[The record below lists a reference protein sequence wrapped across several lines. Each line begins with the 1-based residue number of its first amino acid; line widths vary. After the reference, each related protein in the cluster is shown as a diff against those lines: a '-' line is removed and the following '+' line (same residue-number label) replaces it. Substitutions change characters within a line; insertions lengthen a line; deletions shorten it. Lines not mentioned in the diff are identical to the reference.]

1 MAGSRLSRLSAALS
15 PQDRLDALTLAVVA
29 VALPFIPDMTVD
41 PWGLVNP
48 HSLWRLAL
56 VLMGLSTLGYV
67 AQRTMGPR
75 WGLTVAGFISGFV
88 SSTVAIATMADRARD
103 DNALVDPAAAG
114 AVAAVLGSLS
124 YLVALV
130 AFANWS
136 LFREMVPA
144 FIGTVLPTSAYAA
157 RLGWRAATHGVPMK
171 VAGRAFDARLIIA
184 FTGLVAVF
192 SLVGRA
198 MNAAFGDAGL
208 IASSAVSGFMDIHAT
223 AAALATL
230 LGAGKTVLPVATLA
244 LLVALTVNMGAKI
257 PVGFVLGTRRYAVR
271 VALGLIILIGGLW
284 AGHGVGR
291 LIGW

>member
-1 MAGSRLSRLSAALS
+1 MAGFSFSQLRAALS
-15 PQDRLDALTLAVVA
+15 PQDRLDALTLAGVA
-29 VALPFIPDMTVD
+29 IALPFIPDITVD

-56 VLMGLSTLGYV
+56 VLMALSTLGYV
-67 AQRTMGPR
+67 AQRTLGPR
-75 WGLTVAGFISGFV
+75 WGLTVAGFIAGFV
-88 SSTVAIATMADRARD
+88 SSTVAIATMGDRAKD
-103 DNALVDPAAAG
+103 DDGLVDPAAAG

-130 AFANWS
+130 AFANAS
-136 LFREMVPA
+136 LFLAMLPA
-144 FIGTVLPTSAYAA
+144 FIGTVVPTLAYTV
-157 RLGWRAATHGVPMK
+157 RLGWRAAALAVPLK
-171 VAGRAFDARLIIA
+171 VAGRAFDARLILA

-244 LLVALTVNMGAKI
+244 LLVALTVNMGMKL
-257 PVGFVLGTRRYAVR
+257 PVGFVLGSRRYALR
-271 VALGLIILIGGLW
+271 VAAGLLSLIGGLW
-284 AGHGVGR
+284 AGHAVGQ
-291 LIGW
+291 LLG

>member
-1 MAGSRLSRLSAALS
+1 MADSRLSRLAAALS
-15 PQDRLDALTLAVVA
+15 PQDRLDALTLAGVA
-29 VALPFIPDMTVD
+29 AALPFIPDITVD

-56 VLMGLSTLGYV
+56 VLMALSTLGYI
-67 AQRTMGPR
+67 AQRTLGPR

-88 SSTVAIATMADRARD
+88 SSTVAIATMGDRAKND
-103 DNALVDPAAAG
+103 DGMVDPAAAG

-130 AFANWS
+130 AFANMS
-136 LFREMVPA
+136 LFLETLPA
-144 FIGTVLPTSAYAA
+144 FIGTVVPTLAYTA
-157 RLGWRAATHGVPMK
+157 RLGWRAAASAVPLR
-171 VAGRAFDARLIIA
+171 VAGRAFDARLILA
-184 FTGLVAVF
+184 FAGLVAVF

-230 LGAGKTVLPVATLA
+230 LGAGKTQLPVATLA
-244 LLVALTVNMGAKI
+244 LLVALTVNMGMKL
-257 PVGFVLGTRRYAVR
+257 PVGFVLGSRRYALR
-271 VALGLIILIGGLW
+271 VAAGLLILIGGLW
-284 AGHGVGR
+284 AGHAVGQ
-291 LIGW
+291 LLG

>member
-1 MAGSRLSRLSAALS
+1 MAGLSLSHLRAALS
-15 PQDRLDALTLAVVA
+15 PQDRLDALTLLAVA

-56 VLMGLSTLGYV
+56 VLMALSTLGYI
-67 AQRTMGPR
+67 AQRTLGPR

-88 SSTVAIATMADRARD
+88 SSTVAIATMGDRAKED
-103 DNALVDPAAAG
+103 DTLVDPAAAG

-130 AFANWS
+130 AFANAS
-136 LFREMVPA
+136 LFVEMLPA
-144 FIGTVLPTSAYAA
+144 FIGTVVPTLAYTV
-157 RLGWRAATHGVPMK
+157 RLGWRAAASAVPLN
-171 VAGRAFDARLIIA
+171 VAGRAFDARLILA

-192 SLVGRA
+192 ALVGRA
-198 MNAAFGDAGL
+198 MEAAFGDAGL

-230 LGAGKTVLPVATLA
+230 LGAGKTVMPVATLA
-244 LLVALTVNMGAKI
+244 LLVALTVNMGMKV
-257 PVGFVLGTRRYAVR
+257 PVGFVLGPRRYGLR
-271 VALGLIILIGGLW
+271 VALGLVILIGGLW
-284 AGHGVGR
+284 AGHAAGQLLG
-291 LIGW
+291 

>member
-1 MAGSRLSRLSAALS
+1 
-15 PQDRLDALTLAVVA
+15 
-29 VALPFIPDMTVD
+29 MTVD

-56 VLMGLSTLGYV
+56 VLMGLSTLGYI

-88 SSTVAIATMADRARD
+88 SSTVAIATMGGRAEND
-103 DNALVDPAAAG
+103 GALVDPAAAG

-136 LFREMVPA
+136 LFLAMLPA
-144 FIGTVLPTSAYAA
+144 FIGTMIPTLAYAA
-157 RLGWRAATHGVPMK
+157 RLGWQAAAQAVPLK
-171 VAGRAFDARLIIA
+171 VAGRAFDARLIMA

-208 IASSAVSGFMDIHAT
+208 VASSAASGFMDIHAT

-230 LGAGKTVLPVATLA
+230 LGAGRTTLAVATLA

-257 PVGFVLGTRRYAVR
+257 PAAFVLGPRPYALR
-271 VALGLIILIGGLW
+271 VALGLVILLGGLW
-284 AGHGVGR
+284 AGHGVGL
-291 LIGW
+291 LIG